1 MATPAPTLL
10 ARPTAQSR
18 ARSSSIVSVTK
29 IAENYDDVLDGGALT
44 NVNAEWVN
52 YKGAWLIHV
61 VLILVGKILLDIL
74 PGLDQDLTW
83 TATNL
88 GYLAVSSA
96 PRMTASRLRTS
107 RIRLIPSSAPNWPR
121 SHCASLQI
129 SYIMFH
135 YVTGV
140 PFDLASNSG
149 VYDNLTLWEQI
160 DSGAQYTPA
169 KKWLTTLPIILC
181 VSSSCR
187 LEGFTLTPRFATGF
201 SFRPT
206 TPDSR
211 LIPPSSPSISSLS
224 SPWD

>member
-1 MATPAPTLL
+1 MPPPTAPTLL
-10 ARPTAQSR
+10 PVRPTATVQSR
-18 ARSSSIVSVTK
+18 GRSSSIVSVTK

-88 GYLAVSSA
+88 GYLA
-96 PRMTASRLRTS
+96 
-107 RIRLIPSSAPNWPR
+107 
-121 SHCASLQI
+121 I

-169 KKWLTTLPIILC
+169 KKWLTTLPIVLFL
-181 VSSSCR
+181 VSTHYTR
-187 LEGFTLTPRFATGF
+187 FDAHPALFTLNLVALVAVGLAPKLPYFHRLRFKFFDAGVSTELNTAPPTPSTEFGRF
-201 SFRPT
+201 
-206 TPDSR
+206 
-211 LIPPSSPSISSLS
+211 PSL
-224 SPWD
+224 